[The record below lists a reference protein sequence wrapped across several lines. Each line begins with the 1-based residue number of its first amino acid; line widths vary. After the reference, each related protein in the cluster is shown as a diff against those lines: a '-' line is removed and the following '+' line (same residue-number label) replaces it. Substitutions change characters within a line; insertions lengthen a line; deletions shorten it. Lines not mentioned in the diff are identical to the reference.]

1 MIQHRTDGPKE
12 ADNGRLT
19 PLCIIEAA
27 RATLGEIDL
36 DPASSFEGQARVL
49 AKTAY
54 GPDFERKDALLD
66 PAPWVGRRVFLNPPG
81 GRMPNGT
88 SSVAIWW
95 SRLHHELATGHVEVA
110 IWVGFALES
119 LRNTQGV
126 LGAPGMLLYPLCVP
140 RKRLRYAS
148 PAGRA
153 MSRPTGG
160 SAICLVGLEPALREY
175 RSAFVKAFNQLG
187 DVRA

>member
-1 MIQHRTDGPKE
+1 MSQHRTDGPKE
-12 ADNGRLT
+12 ADNDRLT
-19 PLCIIEAA
+19 PLCVIEAA

-36 DPASSFEGQARVL
+36 DPASSLEGQARVL
-49 AKTAY
+49 AGTAY

-66 PAPWVGRRVFLNPPG
+66 PEPWVGKRVFLNPPG

-95 SRLHHELATGHVEVA
+95 SRLQHELATGHVEVCV
-110 IWVGFALES
+110 WVGFALES

-153 MSRPTGG
+153 VSSPPGG
-160 SAICLVGLEPALREY
+160 SAICLVGLSGALREY
-175 RSAFVKAFNQLG
+175 TARFAQAFNHLG